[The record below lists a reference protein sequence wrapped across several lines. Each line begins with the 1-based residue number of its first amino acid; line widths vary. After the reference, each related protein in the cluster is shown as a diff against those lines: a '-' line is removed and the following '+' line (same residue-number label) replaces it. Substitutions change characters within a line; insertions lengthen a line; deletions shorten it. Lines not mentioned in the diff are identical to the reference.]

1 MTFKLNNDHEEV
13 LVGGLIKSPIISMP
27 SNLPVTEAAK
37 LMRNHQIGSVIIKD
51 EDIIGIITKGDII
64 QRVLGRAL
72 DPGIIL
78 AGDAMS
84 KPVSFVTSDET
95 LESTMRQ
102 MSKLKIERIL
112 VVDAQDSS
120 KPLGIVSTNDLLT
133 FAPELLAI
141 RREQQIII
149 SQPDS
154 ELTPPHLQG
163 FCDDC
168 GNYSVN
174 LSTANG
180 YTLCPQCL
188 GIQTREDH
196 IDDDEIM

>member
-1 MTFKLNNDHEEV
+1 MTDDHEEV
-13 LVGGLIKSPIISMP
+13 LVGALIKSPIISMS

-37 LMRNHQIGSVIIKD
+37 LMRNHQIGAVIIKD
-51 EDIIGIITKGDII
+51 EDIVGILTKGDII
-64 QRVLGRAL
+64 QRVVGRAL
-72 DPGIIL
+72 DPGIVL
-78 AGDAMS
+78 VGDAMS
-84 KPVSFVTSDET
+84 KPVSFVSSDET

-112 VVDAQDSS
+112 VVDVQDSS
-120 KPLGIVSTNDLLT
+120 EALGIVSTNDLLA

-141 RREQQIII
+141 RREQQIIM
-149 SQPDS
+149 SHPDF
-154 ELTPPHLQG
+154 ELIPTHLQG

-168 GNYSVN
+168 GNYSAN

-180 YTLCPQCL
+180 YTLCSECL
-188 GIQTREDH
+188 GVQTREDH

>member
-1 MTFKLNNDHEEV
+1 MNNDQEEV
-13 LVGGLIKSPIISMP
+13 LIGALIKSPIISMP

-37 LMRNHQIGSVIIKD
+37 LMRNYQIGSVIIKD
-51 EDIIGIITKGDII
+51 KEIIGILTKGDII
-64 QRVLGRAL
+64 QRVVGRAL
-72 DPGIIL
+72 DPGIVL

-84 KPVSFVTSDET
+84 KPVSFVSSDET
-95 LESTMRQ
+95 LDSTMRQ
-102 MSKLKIERIL
+102 MSKQKIERIL

-120 KPLGIVSTNDLLT
+120 KALGIVSTNDLLT

-141 RREQQIII
+141 RREQNKIM

-154 ELTPPHLQG
+154 ELIPPHLQG

-174 LSTANG
+174 LSSVNG
-180 YTLCPQCL
+180 YTLCSQCL
-188 GIQTREDH
+188 EVQAKEDH
-196 IDDDEIM
+196 IDDDDIM